1 MDVTICRCVHVTC
14 AFSDSDGERLPRTG
28 DTPPR
33 TPSAHFAPRL
43 VADRHAGAR
52 RLRRRHR
59 AVRASAPRRR
69 RLILDRLRSP
79 SRRRVSA
86 RGLRDVTVAPPRPVR
101 ERARLVPSR
110 GVRARRDTRE
120 ARGRRPRRVARRV
133 RGVRRRRVG
142 GFGRAGRA
150 IRDRRILISPAT
162 TMTSATTRVV
172 VWFRNDLRLADNYVI
187 KRAEALAAADPGV
200 EVLPVYCST
209 RAASSAARGVR
220 PKPARTA
227 RASCASRPRTCRATC
242 V

>member
-1 MDVTICRCVHVTC
+1 MKRVSHTGTNRSFSCRTLSKPSSTWFGRIAESLRARLRGCHDLQCVHVTC
-14 AFSDSDGERLPRTG
+14 AFSGCDSERLPRTG

-120 ARGRRPRRVARRV
+120 ARGRRPRGVARRV

-150 IRDRRILISPAT
+150 IRDRRIS
-162 TMTSATTRVV
+162 
-172 VWFRNDLRLADNYVI
+172 NLARDDDDV
-187 KRAEALAAADPGV
+187 RDD
-200 EVLPVYCST
+200 
-209 RAASSAARGVR
+209 ARGGVVPER
-220 PKPARTA
+220 PAFGG
-227 RASCASRPRTCRATC
+227 
-242 V
+242 

>member
-1 MDVTICRCVHVTC
+1 MIETWVTRGAREARRSASRTPVIYKLFVSDIVQLCSWHLDPAETRIALPSKPSKSSSEVDVTICRCVHVTC
-14 AFSDSDGERLPRTG
+14 AFSGCDGERPPRTG
-28 DTPPR
+28 VTPPR

-43 VADRHAGAR
+43 VADRHAGAH

-59 AVRASAPRRR
+59 GAVRASAPRRR
-69 RLILDRLRSP
+69 RLRLDRLRSP

-110 GVRARRDTRE
+110 GVRARRDTCE

-150 IRDRRILISPAT
+150 IRDGR
-162 TMTSATTRVV
+162 TS
-172 VWFRNDLRLADNYVI
+172 
-187 KRAEALAAADPGV
+187 RARDDDDV
-200 EVLPVYCST
+200 
-209 RAASSAARGVR
+209 RDDARGGVVPER
-220 PKPARTA
+220 PAFGG
-227 RASCASRPRTCRATC
+227 
-242 V
+242 